1 VGAVDPVSEFTSEP
15 PARRARHRTR
25 RVGPL
30 RALSGVLAAG
40 MVALV
45 VGLVVA
51 WVVALR
57 EGSPG
62 PGVGTLLVH
71 AATAVAAVAAQV
83 FADRTSGPRGALAA
97 TGVIAAVAVVLSLE
111 WLG

>member
-1 VGAVDPVSEFTSEP
+1 MRS
-15 PARRARHRTR
+15 RHRAR
-25 RVGPL
+25 RVGAL
-30 RALSGVLAAG
+30 RTLSGVLAAG

-45 VGLVVA
+45 GGLVVA

-71 AATAVAAVAAQV
+71 AATAVVAVVAQV
-83 FADRTSGPRGALAA
+83 FADRTPGPRGALAA
-97 TGVIAAVAVVLSLE
+97 TGVIVAVGAVLILE
-111 WLG
+111 WLF